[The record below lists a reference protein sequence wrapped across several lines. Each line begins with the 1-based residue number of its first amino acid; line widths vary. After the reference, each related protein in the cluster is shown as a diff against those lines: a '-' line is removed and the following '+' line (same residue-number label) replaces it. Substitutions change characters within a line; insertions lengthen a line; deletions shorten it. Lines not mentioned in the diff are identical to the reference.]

1 MMNKSKFLEEI
12 KSYSSNDLRLIES
25 TQQNLY
31 TEEEMT
37 IIREMIVTKEHEE
50 KAEEEE
56 FIKAHLPKEI
66 ICPKCDGVNPFE
78 NDNCCFCGYTF
89 DKNKYYDR
97 DYYANTED
105 NTTIKEKEKEKGNSY
120 TFQYVISFLIPL
132 VGFILG
138 AILLSKDNEE
148 EKSVGKSCI
157 ILGIVAVIINT
168 IIIVLIL

>member
-1 MMNKSKFLEEI
+1 MTNGDKSKFLEEI

-105 NTTIKEKEKEKGNSY
+105 NTTIKEKGNSY

-148 EKSVGKSCI
+148 EKQVGKSCI
-157 ILGIVAVIINT
+157 ILGIVAVVIST

>member
-1 MMNKSKFLEEI
+1 MTNGDKSKFLEEI

-105 NTTIKEKEKEKGNSY
+105 NTTIKEKEKGNSY

-148 EKSVGKSCI
+148 EKQVGKSCI
-157 ILGIVAVIINT
+157 ILGIVAVVIST